1 LVYEVTVCE
10 APQDFRMGQATCG
23 SLCGKRCDEERG
35 SGEETAPLCNQQQWD
50 HGGAGLG
57 MALPPQQVIQVVGE
71 SSSTRSG
78 QVAGTSHSSPFAV
91 AAAGGGT
98 GEAPEEVHEPV
109 NPGQTCGTSGASN
122 ANGIG
127 AASGGQ
133 LLVELPGRRRSLL
146 VGINYYG
153 TSAALSGC
161 VNDVRRMREAL
172 ARQWGFPEDEASQRV
187 LIDEPSTP
195 PALRPTLANM
205 RAAIAW
211 LVEGART
218 GDALYFHYSGHGGRE
233 PAGDGQHHE
242 TLCPV
247 DFQTAGMLLDTEMF
261 DTLVRPLPAGCRL
274 TCVLDCCHSAGA
286 LDLPYV
292 FVGSKENLDRAL
304 AGEAVEMAVSKSWM
318 RDAAFLEQ
326 GRPEAL
332 LGDLASMGLG
342 LWELYKK
349 RQESKEA
356 GGTGFAGSEA
366 AHNTGLAVG
375 EVLAFTGCRSDQ
387 TSADVGDVHAQFEVS
402 HGASGVQA
410 GDHAGG
416 ALTAVLL
423 ESLEGDASEPGHL
436 TYLELLERMR
446 TRLRQEGFSQVPQ
459 LASSLLVDLQHRFS
473 LCTAF
478 IPPDPSKARG
488 TGGSSGFD
496 AVDGAIVAGGAACA
510 AGFLAAMAASP
521 HGGPMLR
528 DASASNGWAP
538 YRDMDFCGGDEHQH
552 GFSAMTAWGSMYSG
566 EEPPLALVQAEQPM
580 TAGGHVAEP
589 LLSWGQAQDPPE
601 EHLVSQD
608 HASEPLVSWGQPEKI
623 QEPWSTTLHTDAAPL
638 APSSDSRLLDG
649 GPTEACSSLT
659 DVSLGAGPPSSINQL
674 GSAEPLISWGE
685 PELEKEPLGMPE
697 GNREEEEEE
706 DDDDDEDD
714 CIGLDDGLGL
724 DDDGDEEDFDDVG
737 DEDYD
742 DAEEL

>member
-1 LVYEVTVCE
+1 
-10 APQDFRMGQATCG
+10 MGQATCG
-23 SLCGKRCDEERG
+23 SLCGKKSDDFERG
-35 SGEETAPLCNQQQWD
+35 SGEETAPLSNHQQWD

-71 SSSTRSG
+71 TSSARTEHK
-78 QVAGTSHSSPFAV
+78 AGTSESGPVAV
-91 AAAGGGT
+91 ASTGGGT
-98 GEAPEEVHEPV
+98 GEAPEGVVAPSGF
-109 NPGQTCGTSGASN
+109 GQGGGASGT
-122 ANGIG
+122 AVAG
-127 AASGGQ
+127 ACDAGGAGTASGGQ

-172 ARQWGFPEDEASQRV
+172 SRRWGFPEDEASQRV
-187 LIDEPSTP
+187 LLDEPSWP
-195 PALRPTLANM
+195 PGLRPTLSNM

-233 PAGDGQHHE
+233 PAEDGQHHE

-261 DTLVRPLPAGCRL
+261 DILVRRLPAGCRL

-286 LDLPYV
+286 LDLPFV

-304 AGEAVEMAVSKSWM
+304 AGEALDMAVSKSWM
-318 RDAAFLEQ
+318 RDAALFEQ
-326 GRPEAL
+326 GHPEAL

-349 RQESKEA
+349 REASKEA
-356 GGTGFAGSEA
+356 GATGFAGSEA
-366 AHNTGLAVG
+366 AHNAGLAVG

-387 TSADVGDVHAQFEVS
+387 TSADVGDVHAQFGVS
-402 HGASGVQA
+402 HAASGVQA

-423 ESLEGDASEPGHL
+423 ESLDGDASEPGHL

-459 LASSLLVDLQHRFS
+459 LASSLLVELQHRFS

-478 IPPDPSKARG
+478 VPPDPSKARG
-488 TGGSSGFD
+488 SGGSRGFD
-496 AVDGAIVAGGAACA
+496 AADGAIVAGGAACA

-521 HGGPMLR
+521 HGAPMLR
-528 DASASNGWAP
+528 EATTSNGWAP
-538 YRDMDFCGGDEHQH
+538 YRDMDFGVGDGHQQ
-552 GFSAMTAWGSMYSG
+552 GLSAMTWGTMYSG
-566 EEPPLALVQAEQPM
+566 EEPPMAVIQAEQPL
-580 TAGGHVAEP
+580 AVGGHSAEP
-589 LLSWGQAQDPPE
+589 LLSWGQAEDPTE
-601 EHLVSQD
+601 EPLASRD
-608 HASEPLVSWGQPEKI
+608 HASGVLESWGQPEKI
-623 QEPWSTTLHTDAAPL
+623 HESVNTAHMDEDPHV
-638 APSSDSRLLDG
+638 PSSDPLLLG
-649 GPTEACSSLT
+649 EGHMEAWGT
-659 DVSLGAGPPSSINQL
+659 AEPPSSSYAQQQF
-674 GSAEPLISWGE
+674 SWGE
-685 PELEKEPLGMPE
+685 PELE
-697 GNREEEEEE
+697 EEAVGLPRGVEEV
-706 DDDDDEDD
+706 DDDDD
-714 CIGLDDGLGL
+714 GGLGL
-724 DDDGDEEDFDDVG
+724 DDEDIEDFDDVG
-737 DEDYD
+737 DEGYD